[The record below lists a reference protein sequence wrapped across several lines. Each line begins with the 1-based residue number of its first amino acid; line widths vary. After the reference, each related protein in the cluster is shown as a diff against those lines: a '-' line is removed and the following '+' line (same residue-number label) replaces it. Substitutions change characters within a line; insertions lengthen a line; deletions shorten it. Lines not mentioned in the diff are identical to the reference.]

1 MKKFYLPL
9 LTVICILCVIGCK
22 HPQTPGNPQKPSDSA
37 TTGQDTEKPN
47 NPGSDGNEETGTGQN
62 TEEPVKQE
70 AEFKNENGT
79 MVITKAGTISKED
92 FQKFIKDD
100 SLTVAGPLTEEN
112 YKLIGQLPITKLD
125 LSGATDI
132 PGGYTQV
139 TMSLKG
145 VIHQNNNVIPLN
157 FRKNTKL
164 ETVILPDTAEVLPAA
179 AFSECNNLKSFT
191 GKRIKIVGYSAF
203 EGTAVETIELP
214 AAEEIGYSA
223 FSNCK
228 NLKIVS
234 LPKAKKLYNDILYNN
249 HSPLDIT
256 ITLPCTVE
264 VTPGADL
271 KPSKSQDLST
281 FRGFN
286 TQSASLVLYG
296 QPDSGNTDIE
306 WQGHTWKSISV
317 E

>member
-1 MKKFYLPL
+1 MKKFYLSL
-9 LTVICILCVIGCK
+9 LTVICFFCIIGCK
-22 HPQTPGNPQKPSDSA
+22 HPQTPGNPQKPSGSA

-79 MVITKAGTISKED
+79 MVITKAGTISKAD

-157 FRKNTKL
+157 FRENTKL

-179 AFSECNNLKSFT
+179 AFSGCSNLKSFT
-191 GKRIKIVGYSAF
+191 GKGIKIVGYCAF
-203 EGTAVETIELP
+203 WGTAVETIELP

-223 FSNCK
+223 FSNCTK
-228 NLKIVS
+228 LQTLS
-234 LPKAKKLYNDILYNN
+234 LPKAKKLHNDILY
-249 HSPLDIT
+249 HSYNSSESQIGVT
-256 ITLPCTVE
+256 IQLPSSTTLEPNV
-264 VTPGADL
+264 
-271 KPSKSQDLST
+271 
-281 FRGFN
+281 FNGFYTEN
-286 TQSASLVLYG
+286 ASLVLFG
-296 QPDSGNTDIE
+296 SLESEITDIE